1 MTLSTKSLTPIPFGI
16 DFSPKV
22 GFPGG
27 LVVKNLSAN
36 AGDIRGLWIFSP
48 WVGKIPWRRKWQPTP
63 GFLPGKFH
71 EQGSLASYSPW
82 GCKESDMTEH
92 TCMPPSEG
100 NWVWKGIWGKWR
112 WVNVPEAPEGE
123 LVSFCSWVLRE
134 LGVSSEKRT
143 FLPALTP
150 SCRNFIFSDALY
162 KS

>member
-71 EQGSLASYSPW
+71 EQGSLAGYSPW

-100 NWVWKGIWGKWR
+100 N
-112 WVNVPEAPEGE
+112 
-123 LVSFCSWVLRE
+123 
-134 LGVSSEKRT
+134 
-143 FLPALTP
+143 
-150 SCRNFIFSDALY
+150 
-162 KS
+162 